1 MNTKAIVVIGVVAI
15 LLVGGAA
22 AVIIILANNNGDDDL
37 PTKYDQREKGIV
49 TPVKYQNPWGT
60 CWSFGSTG
68 AAETSVLT
76 YLGKTFQQFREE
88 NGSDLDFSEKHLAWF
103 ALNAVT
109 DAETDTQVGEGFK
122 LLRETDYHYIYDNGG
137 KATMAAS
144 LYSTGVGPVWE
155 KGIFRYM
162 GENGKTALDFFEK
175 DALPDLP
182 NTKSYLDFVAKDS
195 FDDNM
200 GYKHFLQ
207 YPGEYDLDKVLNNY
221 RNHGVPLDPGID
233 ADYVESNLDAAYD
246 AIALAIKEYYTA
258 QYKGSNVYSDMDSWV
273 IDLEAGQRNLTAGYT
288 MINGNTLPAP
298 QRVNES
304 DEWIGVSE
312 ARMDLIKKELYAG
325 RGVGMSYYYDD
336 ETLNKEIWAQF
347 NSFKENGKA
356 VGTTNHAIQLV
367 GWDDNFSKDNFLEKP
382 ERDGAWL
389 CKNSWGSETDYDTV
403 TDIGKNAWGIK
414 NSEGKHTGYFWI
426 SYCDRSLNRLISYEF
441 GKAPAEDSFNTY
453 VYDFLPSYRE
463 RTLNSENELLT
474 ANVFT
479 ITEAKEKLESVSIK
493 TGYLESDVVVSVYK
507 LNDGFTN
514 PTDGTLLWKT
524 SKTYQFEGFHRI
536 ILDKDIEVNAG
547 QKISVVVQEK
557 NSHFKEGKTMY
568 IADYNYGFDEDKA
581 KEQPDPSKKDIYCVT
596 KVNVGESFLLMDGVW
611 SDWRTT
617 WENFSTEDHEMVDN
631 FRIKMFTVDVA
642 A

>member
-1 MNTKAIVVIGVVAI
+1 MNTKAIVAIGVVAI

-88 NGSDLDFSEKHLAWF
+88 NGYDLDFSEKHLAWF

-144 LYSTGVGPVWE
+144 LYSTGVGPVLE
-155 KGIFRYM
+155 KDLFRYM
-162 GENGKTALDFFEK
+162 GENGTTAFDYFTAGSANTIAYLDFFAHDQLNDDVSYEHYLETIETEK
-175 DALPDLP
+175 LNNLLNLYREWGVVLPD
-182 NTKSYLDFVAKDS
+182 DF
-195 FDDNM
+195 
-200 GYKHFLQ
+200 
-207 YPGEYDLDKVLNNY
+207 
-221 RNHGVPLDPGID
+221 D
-233 ADYVESNLDAAYD
+233 ADYVKAHLVAAYETLVNNLG
-246 AIALAIKEYYTA
+246 AYYM
-258 QYKGSNVYSDMDSWV
+258 SMYSDKNEYAEMDNWRIPLGEPS
-273 IDLEAGQRNLTAGYT
+273 QRNYSAGYT

-298 QRVNES
+298 QRVDEM
-304 DEWIGVSE
+304 DEWIGVSD

-325 RGVGMSYYYDD
+325 HGMGMSYYY
-336 ETLNKEIWAQF
+336 ESATLNKETWAQF

-367 GWDDNFSKDNFLEKP
+367 GWDDSFSKDNFLEKP

-389 CKNSWGSETDYDTV
+389 CKNSWGSETDYDTTTNV
-403 TDIGKNAWGIK
+403 GKNAWGIK

-426 SYCDRSLNRLISYEF
+426 SYCDRSLNRFMSYEF

-453 VYDFLPSYRE
+453 VYDFLPSHRE
-463 RTLNSENELLT
+463 RTLNSESELLT

-507 LNDGFTN
+507 LKDGFAN

-524 SKTYQFEGFHRI
+524 STTYQLEGFHRI
-536 ILDKDIEVNAG
+536 ILDKDIEVAAG
-547 QKISVVVQEK
+547 EKISVVVQEK

-568 IADYNYGFDEDKA
+568 IADYNYGYDHTKA
-581 KEQPDPSKKDIYCVT
+581 GEYDDSKKAIYCETV
-596 KVNVGESFLLMDGVW
+596 VNAGESYLFMDGAW
-611 SDWRTT
+611 SDWHTT
-617 WENFSTEDHEMVDN
+617 WEKFSTEDHEMVDN
-631 FRIKMFTVDVA
+631 FRIKMFTTDVA
-642 A
+642 TA